1 MPDAVIRKVREEFGE
16 FGNMS
21 PHPIVTIYD
30 INYVHMSGE
39 PVVTA
44 ETTWPTA
51 EHLFQAMRFLDHT
64 IQGVI
69 RREKSPMGAKMAA
82 KRLAAE
88 MCLEPRSPKDV
99 DNMRRVLQWK
109 AEQHPAILEKLLATG
124 NDFIVEDCS
133 NRRNDSGLFWGAALV
148 GGGGEATWVGV
159 NTLGKLWMELRATR
173 RQEIPK

>member
-1 MPDAVIRKVREEFGE
+1 M
-16 FGNMS
+16 
-21 PHPIVTIYD
+21 
-30 INYVHMSGE
+30 
-39 PVVTA
+39 
-44 ETTWPTA
+44 TT
-51 EHLFQAMRFLDHT
+51 
-64 IQGVI
+64 
-69 RREKSPMGAKMAA
+69 GAKMAA